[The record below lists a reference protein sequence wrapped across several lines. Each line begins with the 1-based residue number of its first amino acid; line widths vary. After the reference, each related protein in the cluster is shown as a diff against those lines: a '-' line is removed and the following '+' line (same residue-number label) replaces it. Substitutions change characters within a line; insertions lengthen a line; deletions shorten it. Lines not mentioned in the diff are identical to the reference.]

1 MAGRPR
7 KPTAIHELNGTI
19 EQRPQRYATRKNEP
33 RPEGVLGKPPECF
46 DAAHVELWNE
56 IQAEVPALVL
66 TSADR
71 TLVEIVCRLKFK
83 LRTGKIHGGELSVL
97 ASCLTRM
104 GLTPADRSR
113 ISIPKQEEDP
123 NVDPLDALEG
133 KLRRIK

>member
-1 MAGRPR
+1 MARPR
-7 KPTAIHELNGTI
+7 KPTAVLELTGAF
-19 EQRPQRYATRKNEP
+19 EKDPQRKAARSGEP
-33 RPEGVLGKPPECF
+33 RPEGALGNPPECF
-46 DAAHVELWNE
+46 DAVHIELWNE
-56 IQAEVPALVL
+56 IQAEVPARVL

-71 TLVEIVCRLKFK
+71 TLVEIVCRLKLK

-123 NVDPLDALEG
+123 NADPLDALEG